1 MREKKT
7 NLEANETLTRSAM
20 KEILRELKMFKPI
33 RWGDNPAAENA
44 VAKISVTILIVSG
57 SAMIIGALL

>member
-1 MREKKT
+1 
-7 NLEANETLTRSAM
+7 
-20 KEILRELKMFKPI
+20 MFKRI

-44 VAKISVTILIVSG
+44 VAKISVTILVVSG

>member
-7 NLEANETLTRSAM
+7 NLEANENLTRSAM
-20 KEILRELKMFKPI
+20 KEILRELKMFKRI

-44 VAKISVTILIVSG
+44 VAKISVTILVVSG